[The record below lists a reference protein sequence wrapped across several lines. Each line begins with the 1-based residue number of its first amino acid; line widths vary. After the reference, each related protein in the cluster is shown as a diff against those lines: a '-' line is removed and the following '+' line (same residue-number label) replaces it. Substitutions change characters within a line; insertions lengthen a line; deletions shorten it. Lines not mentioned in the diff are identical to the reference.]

1 MITGVDRSETA
12 KMMTPTSDIKTVWQA
27 FHQRVQ
33 GFIWHK
39 VNNPA
44 DADDI
49 LQDVFIRISQNLTTV
64 RDSDRLQ
71 SWIFQ
76 ITRNAII
83 DYYRK
88 VDRQPQFTSEDAL
101 ETLTGDEDAVVFNR
115 EMASCLHPLLDY
127 LPAPYREAVK
137 LTEFEGKTQ
146 RSSAQALGISVSGI
160 KSRVQRGRQKLKE
173 LLQTCCQIELD
184 IVGNVIEY
192 EMKDTSMCRSCG
204 LTK

>member
-1 MITGVDRSETA
+1 MVGVDRGETA
-12 KMMTPTSDIKTVWQA
+12 KMAIPASDMKTVWQA
-27 FHQRVQ
+27 FHQQLR
-33 GFIWHK
+33 GFILHK

-88 VDRQPQFTSEDAL
+88 ADRQPQFISEDAL
-101 ETLTGDEDAVVFNR
+101 ATLAEDEDPIVFNQ
-115 EMASCLHPLLDY
+115 EMAGCLRPLLDY
-127 LPAPYREAVK
+127 LPAPYREAVT

-146 RSSAQALGISVSGI
+146 RSSAQELGISVSGM

-184 IVGNVIEY
+184 VVGNVIEY
-192 EMKDTSMCRSCG
+192 EIKDVSMCRSCG
-204 LTK
+204 LTE

>member
-1 MITGVDRSETA
+1 
-12 KMMTPTSDIKTVWQA
+12 MTPASDMKTVWQA
-27 FHQRVQ
+27 FHQRLR
-33 GFIWHK
+33 GFILNK

-49 LQDVFIRISQNLTTV
+49 LQEVFIRISQNLTAV
-64 RDSDRLQ
+64 RDSDLLQ

-88 VDRQPQFTSEDAL
+88 VDRQPQFISEDAL
-101 ETLTGDEDAVVFNR
+101 ETLTGDEDLVVFNQ
-115 EMASCLHPLLDY
+115 EMASCLRPLLNY
-127 LPAPYREAVK
+127 LPAPYREAVE

-146 RSSAQALGISVSGI
+146 RSSAQELGISVSGM

-184 IVGNVIEY
+184 VVGNVIEY
-192 EMKDTSMCRSCG
+192 EMKDPSMCRSCG
-204 LTK
+204 LTE

>member
-1 MITGVDRSETA
+1 METSA
-12 KMMTPTSDIKTVWQA
+12 SDMKTVWQA
-27 FHQRVQ
+27 FHQRLR
-33 GFIWHK
+33 GFILHK

-64 RDSDRLQ
+64 RESDRLQ

-88 VDRQPQFTSEDAL
+88 ADRQPQLISEDAL
-101 ETLTGDEDAVVFNR
+101 EILAEDEDPVVFNQ
-115 EMASCLHPLLDY
+115 EMAGCLRPLLDY
-127 LPAPYREAVK
+127 LPTPYREAVT

-146 RSSAQALGISVSGI
+146 RSSAQELGISVSGM

-184 IVGNVIEY
+184 VVGNVIEY
-192 EMKDTSMCRSCG
+192 EIKDVSMCRSCG